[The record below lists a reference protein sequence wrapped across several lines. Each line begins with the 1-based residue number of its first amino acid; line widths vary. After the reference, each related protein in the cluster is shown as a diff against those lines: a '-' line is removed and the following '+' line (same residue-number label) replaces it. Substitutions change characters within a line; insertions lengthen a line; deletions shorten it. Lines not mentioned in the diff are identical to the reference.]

1 MKSNYK
7 ILIIPAEGE
16 LHTIELKTDN
26 IEWSMKQYARN
37 RKPFTYEIVEEW
49 E

>member
-1 MKSNYK
+1 MKTKYK
-7 ILIIPAEGE
+7 ILIIPVEGE
-16 LHTIELKTDN
+16 LHTIELETDN